1 VITALLFQGAYVD
14 LKSVNMRPLANK
26 LSASGLQSDAIFEFI
41 IEQVKA
47 DPNKAKSVGGV
58 FLYKI
63 TKDGKVVKEWTM
75 DLKNANVYEGTPE
88 GKPSTTLIISDEDF
102 MLMAEG
108 KLQPQQA
115 FMKGKLKITGN
126 IMLAQKLAPL
136 LKANSKL

>member
-1 VITALLFQGAYVD
+1 MQ
-14 LKSVNMRPLANK
+14 PQANK
-26 LSASGLQSDAIFEFI
+26 LSGSGLKSDAIFEFI

-63 TKDGKVVKEWTM
+63 LKDGKEVKQWTM
-75 DLKNANVYEGTPE
+75 DLKNAKVFEGTPE
-88 GKPSTTLIISDEDF
+88 GKPNTTLVISDEDF

-126 IMLAQKLAPL
+126 IMMAQKLAPL
-136 LKANSKL
+136 LKAAPKL